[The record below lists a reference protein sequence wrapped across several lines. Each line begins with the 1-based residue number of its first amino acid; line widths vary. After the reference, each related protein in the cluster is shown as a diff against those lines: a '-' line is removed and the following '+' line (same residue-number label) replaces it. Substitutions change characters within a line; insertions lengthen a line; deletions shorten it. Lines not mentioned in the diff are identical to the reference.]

1 MEHRNDGMNTLESLG
16 REALY
21 AVNMEHR
28 NDGMNLDQSLNIT
41 VPRQKY
47 VRNDEYAATIV
58 ARFIKEG
65 NLSSRELADH
75 ASHVPNGMTLY
86 QYVVCRKV
94 KQQARRMAT
103 QR

>member
-21 AVNMEHR
+21 ADNVEHR

-58 ARFIKEG
+58 ARFIKDIMIG
-65 NLSSRELADH
+65 TVNL
-75 ASHVPNGMTLY
+75 PTLPAMY
-86 QYVVCRKV
+86 P
-94 KQQARRMAT
+94 MA
-103 QR
+103 